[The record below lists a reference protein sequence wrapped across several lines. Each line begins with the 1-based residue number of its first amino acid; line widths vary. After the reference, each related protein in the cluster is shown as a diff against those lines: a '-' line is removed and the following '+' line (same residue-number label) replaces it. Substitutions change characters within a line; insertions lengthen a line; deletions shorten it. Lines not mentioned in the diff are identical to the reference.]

1 MIRIIPQADL
11 AEFFCE
17 DPKTF
22 RIEECFKA
30 FHQFCSNFKT
40 AVTENEKRR
49 EQERIAEQRRLQ
61 RENDQVLTVIIMIMI
76 VTITIIM
83 AVQRR
88 LQKEND
94 QVLIVRTINIMTID
108 HDQRNHNQIEE
119 REKT

>member
-1 MIRIIPQADL
+1 MIRIIPLQADL

-49 EQERIAEQRRLQ
+49 EQERMAEQRRLQ
-61 RENDQVLTVIIMIMI
+61 RENDQVLIVIIMII
-76 VTITIIM
+76 IITIIM
-83 AVQRR
+83 AEQRR
-88 LQKEND
+88 LMSGP
-94 QVLIVRTINIMTID
+94 L
-108 HDQRNHNQIEE
+108 
-119 REKT
+119 

>member
-49 EQERIAEQRRLQ
+49 EQERMAEQRRLQ
-61 RENDQVLTVIIMIMI
+61 RENDQVLESTFFLI
-76 VTITIIM
+76 ITIIIIITIVM
-83 AVQRR
+83 AEEEAPEGERPGLER
-88 LQKEND
+88 HHH
-94 QVLIVRTINIMTID
+94 D
-108 HDQRNHNQIEE
+108 HHHYHYHDRAEE
-119 REKT
+119 AAEGE

>member
-1 MIRIIPQADL
+1 M

-49 EQERIAEQRRLQ
+49 EQERMAEQRRLQ
-61 RENDQVLTVIIMIMI
+61 RENDQVLIVIIMII
-76 VTITIIM
+76 IITIM
-83 AVQRR
+83 
-88 LQKEND
+88 
-94 QVLIVRTINIMTID
+94 IMTMINAATI
-108 HDQRNHNQIEE
+108 RLKRE
-119 REKT
+119 RKKA

>member
-49 EQERIAEQRRLQ
+49 EQERMAEQRRLQ
-61 RENDQVLTVIIMIMI
+61 RENDQVLTVRTIMIMTMI
-76 VTITIIM
+76 NKATI
-83 AVQRR
+83 R
-88 LQKEND
+88 LN
-94 QVLIVRTINIMTID
+94 R
-108 HDQRNHNQIEE
+108 E
-119 REKT
+119 RKT

>member
-1 MIRIIPQADL
+1 MRVRMMMIRIITQADL

-49 EQERIAEQRRLQ
+49 EQERMAEQRRLQ
-61 RENDQVLTVIIMIMI
+61 RENDQVLIGIIIN
-76 VTITIIM
+76 IIM
-83 AVQRR
+83 A
-88 LQKEND
+88 E
-94 QVLIVRTINIMTID
+94 
-108 HDQRNHNQIEE
+108 QIEE
-119 REKT
+119 REKNLRPREDREALLLVAETTVWWRRRARRC

>member
-49 EQERIAEQRRLQ
+49 EQERMAEQRRLQ
-61 RENDQVLTVIIMIMI
+61 RENDQVLTVRTIMIMTMI
-76 VTITIIM
+76 NVATI
-83 AVQRR
+83 R
-88 LQKEND
+88 LK
-94 QVLIVRTINIMTID
+94 
-108 HDQRNHNQIEE
+108 
-119 REKT
+119 REKKT

>member
-1 MIRIIPQADL
+1 M

-49 EQERIAEQRRLQ
+49 EQERMAEQRRLQ

-94 QVLIVRTINIMTID
+94 QVLIVRTINIMTMINKATI
-108 HDQRNHNQIEE
+108 RL
-119 REKT
+119 RRKRKT

>member
-1 MIRIIPQADL
+1 MRVRIRMIRIIAQADL

-49 EQERIAEQRRLQ
+49 EQERMAEQRRLQ
-61 RENDQVLTVIIMIMI
+61 RENDQVLIVIIMII
-76 VTITIIM
+76 IITIIM
-83 AVQRR
+83 AEQRR
-88 LQKEND
+88 LMSGP
-94 QVLIVRTINIMTID
+94 L
-108 HDQRNHNQIEE
+108 
-119 REKT
+119 